1 MVRLRARHHDL
12 AAVYGDAPI
21 ACEAT
26 VAYFGQQMRALD
38 RALAD
43 GRQTIMGE
51 SFTAA
56 DILLSTCLTWA
67 TRYGVPISDTAQAY
81 NDRMTRRPALAEAS
95 VRNTNPSSPQSQG
108 AGV

>member
-1 MVRLRARHHDL
+1 
-12 AAVYGDAPI
+12 
-21 ACEAT
+21 
-26 VAYFGQQMRALD
+26 
-38 RALAD
+38 
-43 GRQTIMGE
+43 MGE